1 MEKLFEKIGDHF
13 NNPEM
18 SDRILVVKIRTDG
31 WEKLEAAR
39 RVKNMTKTS
48 SDNNEDSSSPTNDK
62 SGGNTNL
69 RLEEKQPVTSDKGS
83 DVPSSSVE
91 EGNAFGNED
100 SSSSRT
106 VSSLSCDSGIG
117 CETLPSEAKRTVKS
131 KKREDSLTVVENRES
146 VARDNLDA
154 EKTSDSN
161 DASTSSTVSSPELD
175 LDIAYTKLLLTDIG
189 YANKAGAIGLTGASN
204 SSLTSGENEVN
215 KTVADNGV
223 LKAREEDLVL
233 ADTVIREHQLCVHSF
248 WLALN
253 SSYFRSLFFS
263 SGMKETKVKK
273 VEMNISESLS
283 AMFLLL
289 IESLYKPEVV
299 MTESVENL
307 LILMRLAHV
316 YDAESTLKT
325 CQKLL
330 GSAELTVEICDKSL
344 NMQEHERLPE
354 MAEFIRRCEEFL
366 VEEFSPLDSQWSN
379 EDFLSLSAN
388 GLQKGL
394 FF

>member
-48 SDNNEDSSSPTNDK
+48 SDNNEDSSSPTNNK
-62 SGGNTNL
+62 SGGNTNV

-91 EGNAFGNED
+91 EGNTFGNVD
-100 SSSSRT
+100 SSRT

-215 KTVADNGV
+215 KTAADNGV

-273 VEMNISESLS
+273 VGSKILR
-283 AMFLLL
+283 
-289 IESLYKPEVV
+289 IGGY
-299 MTESVENL
+299 SVP
-307 LILMRLAHV
+307 V
-316 YDAESTLKT
+316 
-325 CQKLL
+325 
-330 GSAELTVEICDKSL
+330 
-344 NMQEHERLPE
+344 
-354 MAEFIRRCEEFL
+354 
-366 VEEFSPLDSQWSN
+366 
-379 EDFLSLSAN
+379 
-388 GLQKGL
+388 
-394 FF
+394 

>member
-62 SGGNTNL
+62 SAGNTNV
-69 RLEEKQPVTSDKGS
+69 RLEEKQPVTSDRGS
-83 DVPSSSVE
+83 DVPNSCVE
-91 EGNAFGNED
+91 EGITFGNVD

-106 VSSLSCDSGIG
+106 VSSLSCDSGVS

-146 VARDNLDA
+146 VVKDNLDA

-215 KTVADNGV
+215 KTAADNGV

-273 VEMNISESLS
+273 VGSKIPR
-283 AMFLLL
+283 
-289 IESLYKPEVV
+289 IGGY
-299 MTESVENL
+299 SVP
-307 LILMRLAHV
+307 V
-316 YDAESTLKT
+316 
-325 CQKLL
+325 
-330 GSAELTVEICDKSL
+330 
-344 NMQEHERLPE
+344 
-354 MAEFIRRCEEFL
+354 
-366 VEEFSPLDSQWSN
+366 
-379 EDFLSLSAN
+379 
-388 GLQKGL
+388 
-394 FF
+394 

>member
-48 SDNNEDSSSPTNDK
+48 SDNNEDSSSPTNNK
-62 SGGNTNL
+62 SGGNTNV

-83 DVPSSSVE
+83 DVTSSSVE
-91 EGNAFGNED
+91 EGNTFGNVD
-100 SSSSRT
+100 SSRN

-215 KTVADNGV
+215 KTAADNGV

-273 VEMNISESLS
+273 VGSKILR
-283 AMFLLL
+283 
-289 IESLYKPEVV
+289 IGGY
-299 MTESVENL
+299 SVP
-307 LILMRLAHV
+307 V
-316 YDAESTLKT
+316 
-325 CQKLL
+325 
-330 GSAELTVEICDKSL
+330 
-344 NMQEHERLPE
+344 
-354 MAEFIRRCEEFL
+354 
-366 VEEFSPLDSQWSN
+366 
-379 EDFLSLSAN
+379 
-388 GLQKGL
+388 
-394 FF
+394 

>member
-62 SGGNTNL
+62 SAGNTNV
-69 RLEEKQPVTSDKGS
+69 RLEEKQPVTSDRSS
-83 DVPSSSVE
+83 DVPNSCVE
-91 EGNAFGNED
+91 EGITFGNVD

-106 VSSLSCDSGIG
+106 VSSLSCDSGVS

-215 KTVADNGV
+215 KTAADNGV

-273 VEMNISESLS
+273 VGSKIPR
-283 AMFLLL
+283 
-289 IESLYKPEVV
+289 IGGY
-299 MTESVENL
+299 SVP
-307 LILMRLAHV
+307 V
-316 YDAESTLKT
+316 
-325 CQKLL
+325 
-330 GSAELTVEICDKSL
+330 
-344 NMQEHERLPE
+344 
-354 MAEFIRRCEEFL
+354 
-366 VEEFSPLDSQWSN
+366 
-379 EDFLSLSAN
+379 
-388 GLQKGL
+388 
-394 FF
+394 

>member
-1 MEKLFEKIGDHF
+1 MNARKTIFVIMEKLFEKIGDHF

-48 SDNNEDSSSPTNDK
+48 SDNNEDSSSPTNNK
-62 SGGNTNL
+62 SGGNTNV
-69 RLEEKQPVTSDKGS
+69 RLEEKQLVTSDKGS
-83 DVPSSSVE
+83 DVSSSSVE
-91 EGNAFGNED
+91 EGNAFGNVD

-146 VARDNLDA
+146 VARDNLDV
-154 EKTSDSN
+154 EKASDSN
-161 DASTSSTVSSPELD
+161 DTSTSSTVSSPELD

-215 KTVADNGV
+215 KTAADNGV

-273 VEMNISESLS
+273 VGSKIPR
-283 AMFLLL
+283 
-289 IESLYKPEVV
+289 IGGY
-299 MTESVENL
+299 SV
-307 LILMRLAHV
+307 LM
-316 YDAESTLKT
+316 
-325 CQKLL
+325 
-330 GSAELTVEICDKSL
+330 
-344 NMQEHERLPE
+344 
-354 MAEFIRRCEEFL
+354 
-366 VEEFSPLDSQWSN
+366 
-379 EDFLSLSAN
+379 
-388 GLQKGL
+388 
-394 FF
+394 

>member
-48 SDNNEDSSSPTNDK
+48 SDNNEDSSSPTNNK
-62 SGGNTNL
+62 SGGNTNV

-83 DVPSSSVE
+83 DVTSSSVE
-91 EGNAFGNED
+91 EGNTFGNVD
-100 SSSSRT
+100 SSRT

-131 KKREDSLTVVENRES
+131 KKREDSLNVVENRES
-146 VARDNLDA
+146 VARDNLDV

-161 DASTSSTVSSPELD
+161 DASTSSTLSSPELD

-189 YANKAGAIGLTGASN
+189 YANKAGAIGLTGAAN

-215 KTVADNGV
+215 KTATDNGV

-273 VEMNISESLS
+273 VGS
-283 AMFLLL
+283 
-289 IESLYKPEVV
+289 K
-299 MTESVENL
+299 
-307 LILMRLAHV
+307 ILRILFCLFFAFPS
-316 YDAESTLKT
+316 Y
-325 CQKLL
+325 
-330 GSAELTVEICDKSL
+330 
-344 NMQEHERLPE
+344 
-354 MAEFIRRCEEFL
+354 
-366 VEEFSPLDSQWSN
+366 FSPHLQASYSSN
-379 EDFLSLSAN
+379 SIFLSDLLSTVS
-388 GLQKGL
+388 
-394 FF
+394 FFTIKI

>member
-62 SGGNTNL
+62 SAGNTNV
-69 RLEEKQPVTSDKGS
+69 RLEEKQPVTSDRGS
-83 DVPSSSVE
+83 DVPNSCVE
-91 EGNAFGNED
+91 EGITFGNVD

-106 VSSLSCDSGIG
+106 VSSLSCDSGVS

-215 KTVADNGV
+215 KTAADNGV

-273 VEMNISESLS
+273 VGSKIPRIGGYSVPVSRTVHFRASLSSSPSSSSSSSSSSSFRVSSGNAVPHNQSESNSTIPTVSAANHSPFPNIDCDTQQGREALTSGGVLLRLS
-283 AMFLLL
+283 KL
-289 IESLYKPEVV
+289 EV
-299 MTESVENL
+299 
-307 LILMRLAHV
+307 
-316 YDAESTLKT
+316 
-325 CQKLL
+325 
-330 GSAELTVEICDKSL
+330 
-344 NMQEHERLPE
+344 P
-354 MAEFIRRCEEFL
+354 
-366 VEEFSPLDSQWSN
+366 
-379 EDFLSLSAN
+379 
-388 GLQKGL
+388 GLR
-394 FF
+394 

>member
-48 SDNNEDSSSPTNDK
+48 SDNNEDSSSPTNNK
-62 SGGNTNL
+62 SGENTNV

-83 DVPSSSVE
+83 DVTSSSVE
-91 EGNAFGNED
+91 EGNTFGNVD
-100 SSSSRT
+100 SSRT

-189 YANKAGAIGLTGASN
+189 YANKAGAIGLTGAAN

-215 KTVADNGV
+215 KTATDNGV

-273 VEMNISESLS
+273 VGSKILR
-283 AMFLLL
+283 
-289 IESLYKPEVV
+289 IGGY
-299 MTESVENL
+299 SVP
-307 LILMRLAHV
+307 V
-316 YDAESTLKT
+316 WST
-325 CQKLL
+325 
-330 GSAELTVEICDKSL
+330 V
-344 NMQEHERLPE
+344 
-354 MAEFIRRCEEFL
+354 F
-366 VEEFSPLDSQWSN
+366 
-379 EDFLSLSAN
+379 
-388 GLQKGL
+388 
-394 FF
+394 

>member
-62 SGGNTNL
+62 SSGNANV
-69 RLEEKQPVTSDKGS
+69 RLEEKQPVTSDRGS
-83 DVPSSSVE
+83 DVPNSCVE
-91 EGNAFGNED
+91 EGITFGNVD

-106 VSSLSCDSGIG
+106 VSSLSCDSGVS

-215 KTVADNGV
+215 KTAADNGV

-273 VEMNISESLS
+273 VGSKIPR
-283 AMFLLL
+283 
-289 IESLYKPEVV
+289 IGGY
-299 MTESVENL
+299 SVP
-307 LILMRLAHV
+307 V
-316 YDAESTLKT
+316 
-325 CQKLL
+325 
-330 GSAELTVEICDKSL
+330 
-344 NMQEHERLPE
+344 
-354 MAEFIRRCEEFL
+354 
-366 VEEFSPLDSQWSN
+366 
-379 EDFLSLSAN
+379 
-388 GLQKGL
+388 
-394 FF
+394 

>member
-48 SDNNEDSSSPTNDK
+48 SDNNEDSSSPTNNK
-62 SGGNTNL
+62 SGGNTNV

-83 DVPSSSVE
+83 DVTSSSVE
-91 EGNAFGNED
+91 EGNAFGNVD
-100 SSSSRT
+100 SSRT

-215 KTVADNGV
+215 KTAADSGV

-273 VEMNISESLS
+273 VGSKILR
-283 AMFLLL
+283 
-289 IESLYKPEVV
+289 IGGY
-299 MTESVENL
+299 SVP
-307 LILMRLAHV
+307 V
-316 YDAESTLKT
+316 
-325 CQKLL
+325 
-330 GSAELTVEICDKSL
+330 
-344 NMQEHERLPE
+344 
-354 MAEFIRRCEEFL
+354 
-366 VEEFSPLDSQWSN
+366 
-379 EDFLSLSAN
+379 
-388 GLQKGL
+388 
-394 FF
+394 

>member
-48 SDNNEDSSSPTNDK
+48 SDNNEDSSSPTNNK
-62 SGGNTNL
+62 SGENTNV

-83 DVPSSSVE
+83 DVTSSSVE
-91 EGNAFGNED
+91 EGNTFGNVD
-100 SSSSRT
+100 SSRT

-189 YANKAGAIGLTGASN
+189 YANKAGAIGLTGAAN

-215 KTVADNGV
+215 KTATDNGV

-273 VEMNISESLS
+273 VGSKILR
-283 AMFLLL
+283 
-289 IESLYKPEVV
+289 IGGY
-299 MTESVENL
+299 SVP
-307 LILMRLAHV
+307 V
-316 YDAESTLKT
+316 
-325 CQKLL
+325 
-330 GSAELTVEICDKSL
+330 
-344 NMQEHERLPE
+344 
-354 MAEFIRRCEEFL
+354 
-366 VEEFSPLDSQWSN
+366 
-379 EDFLSLSAN
+379 
-388 GLQKGL
+388 
-394 FF
+394 

>member
-39 RVKNMTKTS
+39 RVQNMTKTS

-62 SGGNTNL
+62 SSGNANV
-69 RLEEKQPVTSDKGS
+69 RLEEKQPVTSDRGS
-83 DVPSSSVE
+83 DVPNSCVE
-91 EGNAFGNED
+91 EGITFGNVD

-106 VSSLSCDSGIG
+106 VSSLSCDSGVS

-215 KTVADNGV
+215 KTAADNGV

-273 VEMNISESLS
+273 VGSKIPR
-283 AMFLLL
+283 
-289 IESLYKPEVV
+289 IGCY
-299 MTESVENL
+299 SVP
-307 LILMRLAHV
+307 V
-316 YDAESTLKT
+316 
-325 CQKLL
+325 
-330 GSAELTVEICDKSL
+330 
-344 NMQEHERLPE
+344 
-354 MAEFIRRCEEFL
+354 
-366 VEEFSPLDSQWSN
+366 
-379 EDFLSLSAN
+379 
-388 GLQKGL
+388 
-394 FF
+394 

>member
-62 SGGNTNL
+62 SGGNTNV
-69 RLEEKQPVTSDKGS
+69 RLEEKQPVTSDRGS
-83 DVPSSSVE
+83 DVPNSSVE
-91 EGNAFGNED
+91 EGITFGNMD

-106 VSSLSCDSGIG
+106 VSSLSCDSGVS

-215 KTVADNGV
+215 KTAADNGV

-273 VEMNISESLS
+273 VGSKIPR
-283 AMFLLL
+283 
-289 IESLYKPEVV
+289 IGGY
-299 MTESVENL
+299 SVP
-307 LILMRLAHV
+307 V
-316 YDAESTLKT
+316 
-325 CQKLL
+325 
-330 GSAELTVEICDKSL
+330 
-344 NMQEHERLPE
+344 
-354 MAEFIRRCEEFL
+354 
-366 VEEFSPLDSQWSN
+366 
-379 EDFLSLSAN
+379 
-388 GLQKGL
+388 
-394 FF
+394 

>member
-48 SDNNEDSSSPTNDK
+48 SDNNEDSSSPTNNK
-62 SGGNTNL
+62 SGENTNV

-91 EGNAFGNED
+91 EGNTFGNVD
-100 SSSSRT
+100 SSRT

-189 YANKAGAIGLTGASN
+189 YANKAGAIGLTGAAN

-215 KTVADNGV
+215 KTATDNGV

-273 VEMNISESLS
+273 VGSKILR
-283 AMFLLL
+283 
-289 IESLYKPEVV
+289 IGGY
-299 MTESVENL
+299 SVP
-307 LILMRLAHV
+307 V
-316 YDAESTLKT
+316 
-325 CQKLL
+325 
-330 GSAELTVEICDKSL
+330 
-344 NMQEHERLPE
+344 
-354 MAEFIRRCEEFL
+354 
-366 VEEFSPLDSQWSN
+366 
-379 EDFLSLSAN
+379 
-388 GLQKGL
+388 
-394 FF
+394 

>member
-62 SGGNTNL
+62 SAGNTNV
-69 RLEEKQPVTSDKGS
+69 RLEEKQPVTSDRGS
-83 DVPSSSVE
+83 DVPNSCVE
-91 EGNAFGNED
+91 EGITFGNVD

-106 VSSLSCDSGIG
+106 VSSLSCDSGVS

-146 VARDNLDA
+146 VARDNLDV

-215 KTVADNGV
+215 KTAADNGV

-273 VEMNISESLS
+273 VGSKIPR
-283 AMFLLL
+283 
-289 IESLYKPEVV
+289 IGGY
-299 MTESVENL
+299 SV
-307 LILMRLAHV
+307 LM
-316 YDAESTLKT
+316 
-325 CQKLL
+325 
-330 GSAELTVEICDKSL
+330 
-344 NMQEHERLPE
+344 
-354 MAEFIRRCEEFL
+354 
-366 VEEFSPLDSQWSN
+366 
-379 EDFLSLSAN
+379 
-388 GLQKGL
+388 
-394 FF
+394 

>member
-62 SGGNTNL
+62 SSGNANV
-69 RLEEKQPVTSDKGS
+69 RLEEKQPVTSDRGS
-83 DVPSSSVE
+83 DVPNSCVE
-91 EGNAFGNED
+91 EGITFGNVD

-106 VSSLSCDSGIG
+106 VSSLSCDSGVS

-215 KTVADNGV
+215 KTAADNGV

-273 VEMNISESLS
+273 VGSKIPR
-283 AMFLLL
+283 
-289 IESLYKPEVV
+289 IGCY
-299 MTESVENL
+299 SVP
-307 LILMRLAHV
+307 V
-316 YDAESTLKT
+316 
-325 CQKLL
+325 
-330 GSAELTVEICDKSL
+330 
-344 NMQEHERLPE
+344 
-354 MAEFIRRCEEFL
+354 
-366 VEEFSPLDSQWSN
+366 
-379 EDFLSLSAN
+379 
-388 GLQKGL
+388 
-394 FF
+394 

>member
-48 SDNNEDSSSPTNDK
+48 SDNNEDSSVPTKNT
-62 SGGNTNL
+62 SGGNTNV
-69 RLEEKQPVTSDKGS
+69 RLEEKQSVTSDKGS

-91 EGNAFGNED
+91 EGNAFGNVD

-106 VSSLSCDSGIG
+106 VSSLSCDSGIS

-146 VARDNLDA
+146 VARDNLDV

-189 YANKAGAIGLTGASN
+189 YANKAGAIGLTGATN

-215 KTVADNGV
+215 KTAADNGV

-273 VEMNISESLS
+273 VGSKIPRIGGYSVPMSSTVHFRASFSSSPSSSSSSSSSFRVSSGNAVPHNQSES
-283 AMFLLL
+283 
-289 IESLYKPEVV
+289 
-299 MTESVENL
+299 N
-307 LILMRLAHV
+307 
-316 YDAESTLKT
+316 
-325 CQKLL
+325 
-330 GSAELTVEICDKSL
+330 
-344 NMQEHERLPE
+344 
-354 MAEFIRRCEEFL
+354 
-366 VEEFSPLDSQWSN
+366 
-379 EDFLSLSAN
+379 
-388 GLQKGL
+388 
-394 FF
+394 

>member
-48 SDNNEDSSSPTNDK
+48 SDNNEDSSSPTNNT
-62 SGGNTNL
+62 SGGNTNV

-91 EGNAFGNED
+91 EGNTFGNVD
-100 SSSSRT
+100 SSRT

-189 YANKAGAIGLTGASN
+189 YANKAGAIGLTGAAN

-215 KTVADNGV
+215 KTATDNGV

-273 VEMNISESLS
+273 VRSKILR
-283 AMFLLL
+283 
-289 IESLYKPEVV
+289 IGGY
-299 MTESVENL
+299 SVP
-307 LILMRLAHV
+307 V
-316 YDAESTLKT
+316 
-325 CQKLL
+325 
-330 GSAELTVEICDKSL
+330 
-344 NMQEHERLPE
+344 
-354 MAEFIRRCEEFL
+354 
-366 VEEFSPLDSQWSN
+366 
-379 EDFLSLSAN
+379 
-388 GLQKGL
+388 
-394 FF
+394 

>member
-62 SGGNTNL
+62 SAGNTNV
-69 RLEEKQPVTSDKGS
+69 RLEEKQPVTSDRGS
-83 DVPSSSVE
+83 DVPNSCVE
-91 EGNAFGNED
+91 EGITFGNVD

-106 VSSLSCDSGIG
+106 VSSLSCDSGVS

-131 KKREDSLTVVENRES
+131 KKREDSLIVVENKES
-146 VARDNLDA
+146 VARDNLDV

-161 DASTSSTVSSPELD
+161 DASTSSTLSSPELD

-215 KTVADNGV
+215 KTAADNGV

-273 VEMNISESLS
+273 VRSKISR
-283 AMFLLL
+283 
-289 IESLYKPEVV
+289 IGGN
-299 MTESVENL
+299 SV
-307 LILMRLAHV
+307 
-316 YDAESTLKT
+316 
-325 CQKLL
+325 
-330 GSAELTVEICDKSL
+330 
-344 NMQEHERLPE
+344 
-354 MAEFIRRCEEFL
+354 L
-366 VEEFSPLDSQWSN
+366 V
-379 EDFLSLSAN
+379 
-388 GLQKGL
+388 
-394 FF
+394 

>member
-62 SGGNTNL
+62 SAGNTNV
-69 RLEEKQPVTSDKGS
+69 RLEEKQPVTSDRGS
-83 DVPSSSVE
+83 DVPNSCVE
-91 EGNAFGNED
+91 EGITFGNVD

-106 VSSLSCDSGIG
+106 VSSLSCDSGVS

-215 KTVADNGV
+215 KTAADNGV

-273 VEMNISESLS
+273 VGSKIPRIGGYSVPMSSTVHFRSSLSSSPTSSSSSSSFRVSSGNAVPHNQSES
-283 AMFLLL
+283 
-289 IESLYKPEVV
+289 
-299 MTESVENL
+299 N
-307 LILMRLAHV
+307 
-316 YDAESTLKT
+316 
-325 CQKLL
+325 
-330 GSAELTVEICDKSL
+330 
-344 NMQEHERLPE
+344 
-354 MAEFIRRCEEFL
+354 
-366 VEEFSPLDSQWSN
+366 
-379 EDFLSLSAN
+379 
-388 GLQKGL
+388 
-394 FF
+394 

>member
-62 SGGNTNL
+62 SAGNTNV
-69 RLEEKQPVTSDKGS
+69 RLEEKQPVTSDRGS
-83 DVPSSSVE
+83 DVPNSSVE
-91 EGNAFGNED
+91 EGITFGNVD

-106 VSSLSCDSGIG
+106 VSSLSCDSGVS

-146 VARDNLDA
+146 VARDNLDV
-154 EKTSDSN
+154 EKASDSN
-161 DASTSSTVSSPELD
+161 DTSTSSTVSSPELD

-215 KTVADNGV
+215 KTAADNGV

-273 VEMNISESLS
+273 VGSKIPR
-283 AMFLLL
+283 
-289 IESLYKPEVV
+289 IGGY
-299 MTESVENL
+299 SVP
-307 LILMRLAHV
+307 V
-316 YDAESTLKT
+316 
-325 CQKLL
+325 
-330 GSAELTVEICDKSL
+330 
-344 NMQEHERLPE
+344 
-354 MAEFIRRCEEFL
+354 
-366 VEEFSPLDSQWSN
+366 
-379 EDFLSLSAN
+379 
-388 GLQKGL
+388 
-394 FF
+394 

>member
-117 CETLPSEAKRTVKS
+117 CKTLPSEAKRTVKS
-131 KKREDSLTVVENRES
+131 KKREDSLNVVENRES
-146 VARDNLDA
+146 VARDNLDV

-161 DASTSSTVSSPELD
+161 DASTSSTLSSPELD

-189 YANKAGAIGLTGASN
+189 YANKAGAIGLTGAS
-204 SSLTSGENEVN
+204 SSNLTSGENEVN
-215 KTVADNGV
+215 KTAADNGV

-273 VEMNISESLS
+273 VRSKISR
-283 AMFLLL
+283 
-289 IESLYKPEVV
+289 IGGN
-299 MTESVENL
+299 SV
-307 LILMRLAHV
+307 
-316 YDAESTLKT
+316 
-325 CQKLL
+325 
-330 GSAELTVEICDKSL
+330 
-344 NMQEHERLPE
+344 
-354 MAEFIRRCEEFL
+354 L
-366 VEEFSPLDSQWSN
+366 V
-379 EDFLSLSAN
+379 
-388 GLQKGL
+388 
-394 FF
+394 

>member
-48 SDNNEDSSSPTNDK
+48 SDNNEDSSSPTNNK
-62 SGGNTNL
+62 SGGNTNV

-83 DVPSSSVE
+83 DVTSSSVE
-91 EGNAFGNED
+91 EGNTFGNVD
-100 SSSSRT
+100 SSRT

-146 VARDNLDA
+146 VARNNLDA

-189 YANKAGAIGLTGASN
+189 YANKAGAIGLTGAAN

-215 KTVADNGV
+215 KTATDNGV

-273 VEMNISESLS
+273 VGSKILR
-283 AMFLLL
+283 
-289 IESLYKPEVV
+289 IGGY
-299 MTESVENL
+299 SVP
-307 LILMRLAHV
+307 V
-316 YDAESTLKT
+316 
-325 CQKLL
+325 
-330 GSAELTVEICDKSL
+330 
-344 NMQEHERLPE
+344 
-354 MAEFIRRCEEFL
+354 
-366 VEEFSPLDSQWSN
+366 
-379 EDFLSLSAN
+379 
-388 GLQKGL
+388 
-394 FF
+394 

>member
-48 SDNNEDSSSPTNDK
+48 SDNNEDSSSPTNNK
-62 SGGNTNL
+62 SGGNTNV

-83 DVPSSSVE
+83 DVPSCSVE
-91 EGNAFGNED
+91 EGNTSGNVD

-146 VARDNLDA
+146 VARDNLDV

-189 YANKAGAIGLTGASN
+189 YANKAGAIGLTGATN

-215 KTVADNGV
+215 KTAADHGV

-273 VEMNISESLS
+273 V
-283 AMFLLL
+283 
-289 IESLYKPEVV
+289 
-299 MTESVENL
+299 
-307 LILMRLAHV
+307 
-316 YDAESTLKT
+316 
-325 CQKLL
+325 
-330 GSAELTVEICDKSL
+330 GSKIP
-344 NMQEHERLPE
+344 R
-354 MAEFIRRCEEFL
+354 IG
-366 VEEFSPLDSQWSN
+366 
-379 EDFLSLSAN
+379 
-388 GLQKGL
+388 GLQCTCVKHST
-394 FF
+394 F

>member
-48 SDNNEDSSSPTNDK
+48 SDNNEDSSPPTNDK

-69 RLEEKQPVTSDKGS
+69 RLEEKQAVTSDKGS

-204 SSLTSGENEVN
+204 SNLTSGENEVN
-215 KTVADNGV
+215 KTAADNGV

-273 VEMNISESLS
+273 VRSKISR
-283 AMFLLL
+283 
-289 IESLYKPEVV
+289 IGGN
-299 MTESVENL
+299 SV
-307 LILMRLAHV
+307 
-316 YDAESTLKT
+316 
-325 CQKLL
+325 
-330 GSAELTVEICDKSL
+330 
-344 NMQEHERLPE
+344 
-354 MAEFIRRCEEFL
+354 L
-366 VEEFSPLDSQWSN
+366 V
-379 EDFLSLSAN
+379 
-388 GLQKGL
+388 
-394 FF
+394 

>member
-62 SGGNTNL
+62 SAGNTNV
-69 RLEEKQPVTSDKGS
+69 RLEEKQPVTSDRGS
-83 DVPSSSVE
+83 DVPNSCVE
-91 EGNAFGNED
+91 EGITFGNVD

-106 VSSLSCDSGIG
+106 VSSLSCDSGVS

-204 SSLTSGENEVN
+204 SSLTSGENDVN
-215 KTVADNGV
+215 KTAADNGV

-273 VEMNISESLS
+273 VGSKIPRIGGYSVPMSSTVHFRSSLSSSPTSSSSSSSFRVSSGNAVPHNQSES
-283 AMFLLL
+283 
-289 IESLYKPEVV
+289 
-299 MTESVENL
+299 N
-307 LILMRLAHV
+307 
-316 YDAESTLKT
+316 
-325 CQKLL
+325 
-330 GSAELTVEICDKSL
+330 
-344 NMQEHERLPE
+344 
-354 MAEFIRRCEEFL
+354 
-366 VEEFSPLDSQWSN
+366 
-379 EDFLSLSAN
+379 
-388 GLQKGL
+388 
-394 FF
+394 

>member
-1 MEKLFEKIGDHF
+1 MNARKTIFVIMEKLFEKIGDHF

-62 SGGNTNL
+62 SAGNTNV
-69 RLEEKQPVTSDKGS
+69 RLEEKQPVTSDRGS
-83 DVPSSSVE
+83 DVPNSSVE
-91 EGNAFGNED
+91 EGITFGNVD

-106 VSSLSCDSGIG
+106 VSSLSCDSGVS

-131 KKREDSLTVVENRES
+131 KKREDSLTAVENRES

-215 KTVADNGV
+215 KTAADNGV

-273 VEMNISESLS
+273 VGSKIPR
-283 AMFLLL
+283 
-289 IESLYKPEVV
+289 IGGY
-299 MTESVENL
+299 SV
-307 LILMRLAHV
+307 LM
-316 YDAESTLKT
+316 
-325 CQKLL
+325 
-330 GSAELTVEICDKSL
+330 
-344 NMQEHERLPE
+344 
-354 MAEFIRRCEEFL
+354 
-366 VEEFSPLDSQWSN
+366 
-379 EDFLSLSAN
+379 
-388 GLQKGL
+388 
-394 FF
+394 

>member
-62 SGGNTNL
+62 SAGNTNV
-69 RLEEKQPVTSDKGS
+69 RLEEKQPVTSDRGS
-83 DVPSSSVE
+83 DVPNSSVE
-91 EGNAFGNED
+91 EGITFGNVD

-106 VSSLSCDSGIG
+106 VSSLSCDSGVS

-189 YANKAGAIGLTGASN
+189 YANKAGAIGLTSASN

-215 KTVADNGV
+215 KTAADNGV

-273 VEMNISESLS
+273 VGSKIPR
-283 AMFLLL
+283 
-289 IESLYKPEVV
+289 IGGY
-299 MTESVENL
+299 SVP
-307 LILMRLAHV
+307 V
-316 YDAESTLKT
+316 
-325 CQKLL
+325 
-330 GSAELTVEICDKSL
+330 
-344 NMQEHERLPE
+344 
-354 MAEFIRRCEEFL
+354 
-366 VEEFSPLDSQWSN
+366 
-379 EDFLSLSAN
+379 
-388 GLQKGL
+388 
-394 FF
+394 

>member
-62 SGGNTNL
+62 SGGNTNV
-69 RLEEKQPVTSDKGS
+69 RLEEKQPVTSDRGS
-83 DVPSSSVE
+83 DVPNSSVE
-91 EGNAFGNED
+91 EGITFGNMD

-106 VSSLSCDSGIG
+106 VSSLSCDSGVS

-189 YANKAGAIGLTGASN
+189 YANKAGAIGLTSASN

-215 KTVADNGV
+215 KTAADNGV

-273 VEMNISESLS
+273 VGSKIPR
-283 AMFLLL
+283 
-289 IESLYKPEVV
+289 IGGY
-299 MTESVENL
+299 SVP
-307 LILMRLAHV
+307 V
-316 YDAESTLKT
+316 
-325 CQKLL
+325 
-330 GSAELTVEICDKSL
+330 
-344 NMQEHERLPE
+344 
-354 MAEFIRRCEEFL
+354 
-366 VEEFSPLDSQWSN
+366 
-379 EDFLSLSAN
+379 
-388 GLQKGL
+388 
-394 FF
+394 

>member
-48 SDNNEDSSSPTNDK
+48 SDNNEDSSSPTNNK
-62 SGGNTNL
+62 SGGNTNV

-83 DVPSSSVE
+83 DVTSSSVE
-91 EGNAFGNED
+91 EGNTFGNVD
-100 SSSSRT
+100 SSRT

-131 KKREDSLTVVENRES
+131 KKREDSLTVVENSES

-189 YANKAGAIGLTGASN
+189 YANKAGAIGLTGAAN

-215 KTVADNGV
+215 KTATDNGV

-273 VEMNISESLS
+273 VGSKILR
-283 AMFLLL
+283 
-289 IESLYKPEVV
+289 IGGY
-299 MTESVENL
+299 SVP
-307 LILMRLAHV
+307 V
-316 YDAESTLKT
+316 
-325 CQKLL
+325 
-330 GSAELTVEICDKSL
+330 
-344 NMQEHERLPE
+344 
-354 MAEFIRRCEEFL
+354 
-366 VEEFSPLDSQWSN
+366 
-379 EDFLSLSAN
+379 
-388 GLQKGL
+388 
-394 FF
+394 

>member
-62 SGGNTNL
+62 SAGSTNV
-69 RLEEKQPVTSDKGS
+69 RLEEKQPVTSERGS
-83 DVPSSSVE
+83 DVPNSSVE
-91 EGNAFGNED
+91 EGITFGNVD

-106 VSSLSCDSGIG
+106 VSSLSCDSGVS

-189 YANKAGAIGLTGASN
+189 YANKAGAIGLTGATN

-215 KTVADNGV
+215 KTAADNGV

-273 VEMNISESLS
+273 VGSKIPR
-283 AMFLLL
+283 
-289 IESLYKPEVV
+289 IGGY
-299 MTESVENL
+299 SV
-307 LILMRLAHV
+307 LM
-316 YDAESTLKT
+316 
-325 CQKLL
+325 
-330 GSAELTVEICDKSL
+330 
-344 NMQEHERLPE
+344 
-354 MAEFIRRCEEFL
+354 
-366 VEEFSPLDSQWSN
+366 
-379 EDFLSLSAN
+379 
-388 GLQKGL
+388 
-394 FF
+394 

>member
-48 SDNNEDSSSPTNDK
+48 SDNNEDSSSPTNNK
-62 SGGNTNL
+62 SGGNTNV
-69 RLEEKQPVTSDKGS
+69 RLEEKQLVTSDKGS
-83 DVPSSSVE
+83 DVSSSSVE
-91 EGNAFGNED
+91 EGNAFGNVD

-189 YANKAGAIGLTGASN
+189 YANKAGAIGLTGATN

-215 KTVADNGV
+215 KTAADNGV

-273 VEMNISESLS
+273 VGSKIPRIGGYSVLMWSTGQFRASSNLVPRVLS
-283 AMFLLL
+283 
-289 IESLYKPEVV
+289 YPPP
-299 MTESVENL
+299 
-307 LILMRLAHV
+307 
-316 YDAESTLKT
+316 
-325 CQKLL
+325 
-330 GSAELTVEICDKSL
+330 G
-344 NMQEHERLPE
+344 
-354 MAEFIRRCEEFL
+354 
-366 VEEFSPLDSQWSN
+366 
-379 EDFLSLSAN
+379 
-388 GLQKGL
+388 GG
-394 FF
+394 

>member
-48 SDNNEDSSSPTNDK
+48 SDNNEDSSVPTKNT
-62 SGGNTNL
+62 SGGNTNV
-69 RLEEKQPVTSDKGS
+69 RLEEKQSVTSDKGS

-91 EGNAFGNED
+91 EGNAFGNVD

-106 VSSLSCDSGIG
+106 VSSLSCDSGIS

-146 VARDNLDA
+146 VARDNLDV

-189 YANKAGAIGLTGASN
+189 YANKAGAIGLTGATN

-215 KTVADNGV
+215 KTAADNGV

-273 VEMNISESLS
+273 VGSKIPRIGGYSVPMSSTVHFRASFSSSPSSSSSSSSSSSLSSSSFRVSSGNAVPHNQSES
-283 AMFLLL
+283 
-289 IESLYKPEVV
+289 
-299 MTESVENL
+299 N
-307 LILMRLAHV
+307 
-316 YDAESTLKT
+316 
-325 CQKLL
+325 
-330 GSAELTVEICDKSL
+330 
-344 NMQEHERLPE
+344 
-354 MAEFIRRCEEFL
+354 
-366 VEEFSPLDSQWSN
+366 
-379 EDFLSLSAN
+379 
-388 GLQKGL
+388 
-394 FF
+394 

>member
-1 MEKLFEKIGDHF
+1 MNARKTIFVIMEKLFEKIGDHF

-62 SGGNTNL
+62 SAGNTNV
-69 RLEEKQPVTSDKGS
+69 RLEEKQPVTSDRGS
-83 DVPSSSVE
+83 DVPNSSVE
-91 EGNAFGNED
+91 EGITFGNVD

-106 VSSLSCDSGIG
+106 VSSLSCDSGVS

-146 VARDNLDA
+146 VARDNLDV
-154 EKTSDSN
+154 EKASDSN
-161 DASTSSTVSSPELD
+161 DTSTSSTVSSPELD

-215 KTVADNGV
+215 KTAADNGV

-273 VEMNISESLS
+273 VGSKIPR
-283 AMFLLL
+283 
-289 IESLYKPEVV
+289 IGGY
-299 MTESVENL
+299 SV
-307 LILMRLAHV
+307 LM
-316 YDAESTLKT
+316 
-325 CQKLL
+325 
-330 GSAELTVEICDKSL
+330 
-344 NMQEHERLPE
+344 
-354 MAEFIRRCEEFL
+354 
-366 VEEFSPLDSQWSN
+366 
-379 EDFLSLSAN
+379 
-388 GLQKGL
+388 
-394 FF
+394 

>member
-48 SDNNEDSSSPTNDK
+48 SDNNEDSSSPTNNR
-62 SGGNTNL
+62 SGGNTNV
-69 RLEEKQPVTSDKGS
+69 RLDEKQPVTSDKGS

-91 EGNAFGNED
+91 EGNTSGNVD

-146 VARDNLDA
+146 VARDNLDV

-161 DASTSSTVSSPELD
+161 DTSTSSTLSSPELD

-189 YANKAGAIGLTGASN
+189 YANKAGAIGLTGATN

-215 KTVADNGV
+215 KTAADHGV

-273 VEMNISESLS
+273 V
-283 AMFLLL
+283 
-289 IESLYKPEVV
+289 
-299 MTESVENL
+299 
-307 LILMRLAHV
+307 
-316 YDAESTLKT
+316 
-325 CQKLL
+325 
-330 GSAELTVEICDKSL
+330 GSKIP
-344 NMQEHERLPE
+344 R
-354 MAEFIRRCEEFL
+354 IG
-366 VEEFSPLDSQWSN
+366 
-379 EDFLSLSAN
+379 
-388 GLQKGL
+388 GLQCTCVKHST
-394 FF
+394 F